1 VLKKRDSRI
10 IRIIYIRVGGEIW
23 IGSTPEKK
31 RVSERLER
39 GRKLKRGSVKENKM
53 PTSLAKKKK
62 MAFQTSIAFKDLE
75 RAKND
80 QSSMRVSVHQL
91 SVEASVFNDAGGTN
105 GDDGDDGGNDEK
117 NQMSFANV
125 YKKESELVVAG
136 FWFPTKGEKVTCDVL
151 DVFLLLC
158 PNGASVAM
166 RNVVAEGE
174 DEVNGKALK
183 RLHEE
188 MLSKNK
194 SAVVM
199 LPNER
204 ELHIVAVR
212 KDGMMKEEK
221 EKKSNVAGA
230 PNATTGEKKISVG
243 FYEDDEDEDNEKKK
257 KKKEEEDASST
268 LKSESESYFLG
279 FEIPSKSVFEAN
291 LLLENSQFV
300 VILDLDETLLQ
311 AASEGTLE
319 RAIENERRKMIEL
332 DGKIETLSKGGGGIN
347 NNIDENNRDE
357 LSKYRR
363 ERQETEQ
370 RRRFL
375 MEDHRMLK
383 EFREGNAVRQGALL
397 NAKNEKALVVDK
409 LNPNELKMIERPVV
423 RLASKYRGG
432 LNGFTMFTRIDPNDP
447 NSSILVHVRPG
458 WFGPHG
464 LKEALSGI
472 NRASKK
478 RLAEVYVCTTA
489 EKEYAMEMWRI
500 LDGDFSLIDERD
512 VRRRVVS
519 LYGLGGG
526 ARKSFKMA
534 WEGNAKKW
542 PHALS
547 LIIDDR
553 SNVWAETEQPHVI
566 TVHPFLPNGYI
577 EPESN
582 SIEKDADAANSN
594 GNNSNSHNVNP
605 AAVLRRERETFLE
618 RELPGKGGVLGS
630 ALGMLNAART
640 RWFYEFQ
647 KYRKDKRMRMFEESF
662 ESNDTDDGKVEA
674 EKEDAQN
681 VSAPPA
687 ENGAP
692 GGDGGSPAQKMS
704 KNASLELPSLNKIL
718 PEIMAKE
725 AQELASALK
734 ARAGVSRTATGAGS
748 ALDSIL
754 APLHR
759 SIVENEK
766 MKKEKRE
773 KEEREKREQMQKEKE
788 EREKREREEHEAAEA
803 KERAEREAEEAR
815 WEEERVRR
823 KKEREEKDEAEE
835 QKRKEKKRISG
846 GGGSGKKLD
855 KDETLDEAGQILED
869 AKKKERAAEVALK
882 KAKKEQQRML
892 KELEVEKSRK
902 AAAEKRKATRE
913 AKNGSASKKKKKK
926 DGEEETGLVL
936 DDEMDPE
943 AWNATLDEIPCK
955 VCKSKDDDE
964 KMLLCDGCDCGFHI
978 FCLKP
983 PMKKIPEGD
992 DDWFCKPCKAG
1003 VERMTKSVEAK
1014 VALRVAMQEL
1024 PESYQEEA
1032 IKICKVANGLDEDAD
1047 EEIVIDV
1054 AELEPKTLWR
1064 LNLVCDRAK
1073 DEQT

>member
-1 VLKKRDSRI
+1 MSPSS
-10 IRIIYIRVGGEIW
+10 
-23 IGSTPEKK
+23 ST
-31 RVSERLER
+31 R
-39 GRKLKRGSVKENKM
+39 
-53 PTSLAKKKK
+53 T
-62 MAFQTSIAFKDLE
+62 FTTSIAFKDLE

-80 QSSMRVSVHQL
+80 QSSMKVSL
-91 SVEASVFNDAGGTN
+91 RELDSRASVFSGTKEEENDDA
-105 GDDGDDGGNDEK
+105 DDEEK
-117 NQMSFANV
+117 KKLSFSRV
-125 YKKESELVVAG
+125 YKKESELLVAG
-136 FWFPTKGEKVTCDVL
+136 FWFPTRGEKVTCDVL
-151 DVFLLLC
+151 DIFLLLC

-166 RNVVAEGE
+166 RNVEDD

-188 MLSKNK
+188 MLTKNK
-194 SAVVM
+194 SAVVV

-204 ELHIVAVR
+204 ELHIVAVK
-212 KDGMMKEEK
+212 KDLGMEK
-221 EKKSNVAGA
+221 EGKEKRVGAVAQ
-230 PNATTGEKKISVG
+230 GEKKISVG
-243 FYEDDEDEDNEKKK
+243 FYEDEEDENE
-257 KKKEEEDASST
+257 KKKEEEHASTSA
-268 LKSESESYFLG
+268 SQSSSESYFLG

-291 LLLENSQFV
+291 LLLQNSQFV

-332 DGKIETLSKGGGGIN
+332 DGKIATLSSGAIN
-347 NNIDENNRDE
+347 NINNDENTREE
-357 LSKYRR
+357 LSNYRR

-375 MEDHRMLK
+375 MEDYRMLK

-397 NAKNEKALVVDK
+397 NAKNEKALVIDRI
-409 LNPNELKMIERPVV
+409 NPNELKMIERPVV

-432 LNGFTMFTRIDPNDP
+432 LNGFTMFTRIDPTDP

-519 LYGLGGG
+519 LYGLGPG

-534 WEGNAKKW
+534 WEGNANKW

-553 SNVWAETEQPHVI
+553 SNVWAETEQPHVL

-582 SIEKDADAANSN
+582 SIEKNADAANNNGENSNN
-594 GNNSNSHNVNP
+594 GNNVKP

-647 KYRKDKRMRMFEESF
+647 KYRKEKRMRMFEESF
-662 ESNDTDDGKVEA
+662 ENTKTISDGKVEA
-674 EKEDAQN
+674 KREDAQET
-681 VSAPPA
+681 VSMPLA
-687 ENGAP
+687 ENAAAPP

-704 KNASLELPSLNKIL
+704 GVSLELPSLNKIL

-759 SIVENEK
+759 SMVENEK
-766 MKKEKRE
+766 IKKEKRE

-788 EREKREREEHEAAEA
+788 EQERKEREEREAAEA
-803 KERAEREAEEAR
+803 KEKAEREAEEAR
-815 WEEERVRR
+815 WEEERARR
-823 KKEREEKDEAEE
+823 KKEREEKEEAEE
-835 QKRKEKKRISG
+835 RKRKEKKRNS
-846 GGGSGKKLD
+846 GGGSGGDEKKLD
-855 KDETLDEAGQILED
+855 KDGTDALDEAGRILQD

-882 KAKKEQQRML
+882 KAKKEQQQRL
-892 KELEVEKSRK
+892 KELEEEKKRK

-913 AKNGSASKKKKKK
+913 AKNRSASKKTKKK
-926 DGEEETGLVL
+926 DEAGVVL
-936 DDEMDPE
+936 DEEMDPE
-943 AWNATLDEIPCK
+943 EWNATLDEIPCK
-955 VCKSKDDDE
+955 VCKSKDDEE

-978 FCLKP
+978 FCMKP

-1003 VERMTKSVEAK
+1003 VEKMTKSVEAK

-1054 AELEPKTLWR
+1054 AELQPKTLWR
-1064 LNLVCDRAK
+1064 LSLVCDRAK
-1073 DEQT
+1073 DEQG

>member
-1 VLKKRDSRI
+1 MSPSS
-10 IRIIYIRVGGEIW
+10 
-23 IGSTPEKK
+23 ST
-31 RVSERLER
+31 R
-39 GRKLKRGSVKENKM
+39 
-53 PTSLAKKKK
+53 T
-62 MAFQTSIAFKDLE
+62 FTTSIAFKDLE

-80 QSSMRVSVHQL
+80 QSSMKVSL
-91 SVEASVFNDAGGTN
+91 RELDSRASVFSGTKEEDNDDAE
-105 GDDGDDGGNDEK
+105 DEEK
-117 NQMSFANV
+117 KKLSFSRV
-125 YKKESELVVAG
+125 YKKESELLVAG
-136 FWFPTKGEKVTCDVL
+136 FWFPTRGEKVTCDVL
-151 DVFLLLC
+151 DIFLLLC

-166 RNVVAEGE
+166 RNVEDD

-188 MLSKNK
+188 MLTKNK
-194 SAVVM
+194 SAVVV

-204 ELHIVAVR
+204 ELHIVAVK
-212 KDGMMKEEK
+212 KDLGMEK
-221 EKKSNVAGA
+221 EGKEKRVGAVAQ
-230 PNATTGEKKISVG
+230 GEKKISVG
-243 FYEDDEDEDNEKKK
+243 FYEDEEDENE
-257 KKKEEEDASST
+257 KKKEEEHASTSA
-268 LKSESESYFLG
+268 SQSSNESYFLG

-291 LLLENSQFV
+291 LLLQNSQFV

-332 DGKIETLSKGGGGIN
+332 DGKIATLSGGAIN
-347 NNIDENNRDE
+347 NNINDENTREE
-357 LSKYRR
+357 LSNYRR
-363 ERQETEQ
+363 ERQESEQ

-383 EFREGNAVRQGALL
+383 EFREGNAVRQGTLL
-397 NAKNEKALVVDK
+397 NAKNEKALVVDRI
-409 LNPNELKMIERPVV
+409 NPNELKMIERPVV

-432 LNGFTMFTRIDPNDP
+432 LNGFTMFTRIDPTDP

-519 LYGLGGG
+519 LYGLGAG

-534 WEGNAKKW
+534 WEGNANKW

-553 SNVWAETEQPHVI
+553 SNVWAETEQPHVL

-582 SIEKDADAANSN
+582 SIEKNADAANNNGENSNN
-594 GNNSNSHNVNP
+594 GNNVKP

-647 KYRKDKRMRMFEESF
+647 KYRKEKRMRMFEESF
-662 ESNDTDDGKVEA
+662 EYTKTSSDGKVEA
-674 EKEDAQN
+674 KREDAQET
-681 VSAPPA
+681 VSMPLA
-687 ENGAP
+687 ENAAAPP

-704 KNASLELPSLNKIL
+704 GVSLELPSLNKIL

-759 SIVENEK
+759 SMVENEK
-766 MKKEKRE
+766 IKKEKRE

-788 EREKREREEHEAAEA
+788 EQERKEREDREAAEA
-803 KERAEREAEEAR
+803 KEKAEREAEEAR
-815 WEEERVRR
+815 WEEERARR
-823 KKEREEKDEAEE
+823 KKEREEKEEAEE
-835 QKRKEKKRISG
+835 RKRKEKKRNS
-846 GGGSGKKLD
+846 GGGSGGDEKKLD
-855 KDETLDEAGQILED
+855 KDETDALDEAGRILQD

-882 KAKKEQQRML
+882 KAKKEQQQRL
-892 KELEVEKSRK
+892 KELEEEKKRK

-913 AKNGSASKKKKKK
+913 AKNRSASKKTKKK
-926 DGEEETGLVL
+926 EEAGVVL
-936 DDEMDPE
+936 DEEMDPE
-943 AWNATLDEIPCK
+943 EWNATLDEIPCK
-955 VCKSKDDDE
+955 VCKSKDDEE

-978 FCLKP
+978 FCMKP

-1054 AELEPKTLWR
+1054 AELQPKTLWR
-1064 LNLVCDRAK
+1064 LSLVCDRAK
-1073 DEQT
+1073 DEQG

>member
-1 VLKKRDSRI
+1 MSPSS
-10 IRIIYIRVGGEIW
+10 
-23 IGSTPEKK
+23 ST
-31 RVSERLER
+31 R
-39 GRKLKRGSVKENKM
+39 
-53 PTSLAKKKK
+53 T
-62 MAFQTSIAFKDLE
+62 FTTSIAFKDLE

-80 QSSMRVSVHQL
+80 QSSMKVSL
-91 SVEASVFNDAGGTN
+91 RELDSRASVFSGTKEEENDDAE
-105 GDDGDDGGNDEK
+105 DEEK
-117 NQMSFANV
+117 KKLSFSRV
-125 YKKESELVVAG
+125 YKKESELLVAG
-136 FWFPTKGEKVTCDVL
+136 FWFPTRGEKVTCDVL
-151 DVFLLLC
+151 DIFLLLC

-166 RNVVAEGE
+166 RNVEDD

-188 MLSKNK
+188 MLTKNK
-194 SAVVM
+194 SAVVV

-204 ELHIVAVR
+204 ELHIVAVK
-212 KDGMMKEEK
+212 KDLGMEK
-221 EKKSNVAGA
+221 EGKEKRVGAVAQ
-230 PNATTGEKKISVG
+230 GEKKISVG
-243 FYEDDEDEDNEKKK
+243 FYEDEEDENE
-257 KKKEEEDASST
+257 KKKEEEHASTSA
-268 LKSESESYFLG
+268 SQSSNESYFLG

-291 LLLENSQFV
+291 LLLQNSQFV

-332 DGKIETLSKGGGGIN
+332 DGKIATLSGGAIN
-347 NNIDENNRDE
+347 NNINDENTREE
-357 LSKYRR
+357 LSNYRR
-363 ERQETEQ
+363 ERQESEQ

-383 EFREGNAVRQGALL
+383 EFREGNAVRQGTLL
-397 NAKNEKALVVDK
+397 NAKNEKALVVDRI
-409 LNPNELKMIERPVV
+409 NPNELKMIERPVV

-432 LNGFTMFTRIDPNDP
+432 LNGFTMFTRIDPTDP

-519 LYGLGGG
+519 LYGLGAG

-534 WEGNAKKW
+534 WEGNANKW

-553 SNVWAETEQPHVI
+553 SNVWAETEQPHVL

-582 SIEKDADAANSN
+582 SIEKNADAANNNGENSNN
-594 GNNSNSHNVNP
+594 GNNVKP

-647 KYRKDKRMRMFEESF
+647 KYRKEKRMRMFEESF
-662 ESNDTDDGKVEA
+662 EYTKTSSDGKVEA
-674 EKEDAQN
+674 KREDAQET
-681 VSAPPA
+681 VSMPLA
-687 ENGAP
+687 ENAAAPP

-704 KNASLELPSLNKIL
+704 GVSLELPSLNKIL

-759 SIVENEK
+759 SMVENEK
-766 MKKEKRE
+766 IKKEKRE
-773 KEEREKREQMQKEKE
+773 KEEREKREQMQKEREEQERK
-788 EREKREREEHEAAEA
+788 EREDREAAEA
-803 KERAEREAEEAR
+803 KEKAEREAEEAR
-815 WEEERVRR
+815 WEEERARR
-823 KKEREEKDEAEE
+823 KKEREEKEEAEE
-835 QKRKEKKRISG
+835 RKRKEKKRNS
-846 GGGSGKKLD
+846 GGGSGGDEKKLD
-855 KDETLDEAGQILED
+855 KDETDALDEAGRILQD

-882 KAKKEQQRML
+882 KAKKEQQQRL
-892 KELEVEKSRK
+892 KELEEEKKRK

-913 AKNGSASKKKKKK
+913 AKNRSASKKTKKK
-926 DGEEETGLVL
+926 EEAGVVL
-936 DDEMDPE
+936 DEEMDPE
-943 AWNATLDEIPCK
+943 EWNATLDEIPCK
-955 VCKSKDDDE
+955 VCKSKDDEE

-978 FCLKP
+978 FCMKP

-1054 AELEPKTLWR
+1054 AELQPKTLWR
-1064 LNLVCDRAK
+1064 LSLVCDRAK
-1073 DEQT
+1073 DEQG

>member
-1 VLKKRDSRI
+1 
-10 IRIIYIRVGGEIW
+10 
-23 IGSTPEKK
+23 
-31 RVSERLER
+31 
-39 GRKLKRGSVKENKM
+39 M
-53 PTSLAKKKK
+53 P
-62 MAFQTSIAFKDLE
+62 AFHTSIAFDDPE
-75 RAKND
+75 RAKNK
-80 QSSMRVSVHQL
+80 QSSMRVRAKGLDSR
-91 SVEASVFNDAGGTN
+91 ASGFAEETFASAYKEGG
-105 GDDGDDGGNDEK
+105 
-117 NQMSFANV
+117 
-125 YKKESELVVAG
+125 ELVVAG
-136 FWFPTKGEKVTCDVL
+136 FWFPTRGEKVTCDVL

-158 PNGASVAM
+158 PNGASVALT
-166 RNVVAEGE
+166 NAEEKEEGE
-174 DEVNGKALK
+174 NGKALRK
-183 RLHEE
+183 LHEE
-188 MLSKNK
+188 MLARNK
-194 SAVVM
+194 SAVVI

-212 KDGMMKEEK
+212 KDMMRDKEEK
-221 EKKSNVAGA
+221 EKKGINASVAAG
-230 PNATTGEKKISVG
+230 KKIDVG
-243 FYEDDEDEDNEKKK
+243 FYEDDENDRDA
-257 KKKEEEDASST
+257 KKKEEKEEDAPASTSS
-268 LKSESESYFLG
+268 SSSSSSSYFLG

-319 RAIENERRKMIEL
+319 RASENERRKLIEL
-332 DGKIETLSKGGGGIN
+332 DGKIETLSN
-347 NNIDENNRDE
+347 ANDENNRDE
-357 LSKYRR
+357 LSKCRR

-375 MEDHRMLK
+375 VEDYRMLK

-409 LNPNELKMIERPVV
+409 LNPKNELKMVERPVV

-432 LNGFTMFTRIDPNDP
+432 LNGFTMFTRIDPDDP
-447 NSSILVHVRPG
+447 NSSIIVHVRPG

-472 NRASKK
+472 NRSSKK

-500 LDGDFSLIDERD
+500 LDGDFSLIDEQD

-519 LYGLGGG
+519 LYGLGSG

-534 WEGNAKKW
+534 WEGNANKW

-553 SNVWAETEQPHVI
+553 SNVWAETEQPHVL

-582 SIEKDADAANSN
+582 SIEKNADAANSN
-594 GNNSNSHNVNP
+594 NDSNTNSVKP
-605 AAVLRRERETFLE
+605 AAVVRRERETFLE

-647 KYRKDKRMRMFEESF
+647 KYRKEKRLRMFEESF
-662 ESNDTDDGKVEA
+662 ESSPSDDNDKVES
-674 EKEDAQN
+674 EKEEIQT
-681 VSAPPA
+681 PA
-687 ENGAP
+687 SENATA
-692 GGDGGSPAQKMS
+692 GGDGAFLPSSAQK
-704 KNASLELPSLNKIL
+704 KNTSLELPSLNKIL

-759 SIVENEK
+759 SMAENEK
-766 MKKEKRE
+766 IKKEKRE
-773 KEEREKREQMQKEKE
+773 KEEREKREQMQREKE
-788 EREKREREEHEAAEA
+788 ERERKEREEREVEEARQKVEEA
-803 KERAEREAEEAR
+803 RQKAEREAAEEAR
-815 WEEERVRR
+815 WKEERARR
-823 KKEREEKDEAEE
+823 LKEREEDEVEE
-835 QKRKEKKRISG
+835 QERKEKRRNL
-846 GGGSGKKLD
+846 GSAKKLD
-855 KDETLDEAGQILED
+855 KDGIHDLNTAGKILQD
-869 AKKKERAAEVALK
+869 AKREERAAEAALK
-882 KAKKEQQRML
+882 KAKKEQQQML
-892 KELEVEKSRK
+892 KELEVEKKRK
-902 AAAEKRKATRE
+902 ASAEKRKATRE
-913 AKNGSASKKKKKK
+913 VKNGSASKRKKEVVSLTL
-926 DGEEETGLVL
+926 DEE
-936 DDEMDPE
+936 MAPE
-943 AWNATLDEIPCK
+943 AWNATLDEIACK
-955 VCKSKDDDE
+955 VCKSKDEGE

-978 FCLKP
+978 YCLKP

-992 DDWFCKPCKAG
+992 DDWFCKTCKVG

-1032 IKICKVANGLDEDAD
+1032 IKICKVAHGLEEDAD

-1064 LNLVCDRAK
+1064 LNLVCERAK
-1073 DEQT
+1073 DDQL

>member
-1 VLKKRDSRI
+1 
-10 IRIIYIRVGGEIW
+10 
-23 IGSTPEKK
+23 
-31 RVSERLER
+31 
-39 GRKLKRGSVKENKM
+39 M
-53 PTSLAKKKK
+53 PTLLAGKKK

-80 QSSMRVSVHQL
+80 QSSMRVSLHQL
-91 SVEASVFNDAGGTN
+91 AVEASVFNNVGGTN
-105 GDDGDDGGNDEK
+105 DDDGDDAGNDEIQK
-117 NQMSFANV
+117 STLSFANV

-212 KDGMMKEEK
+212 KDGMMLKEEK

-594 GNNSNSHNVNP
+594 GNNSNSHSVNP

-892 KELEVEKSRK
+892 KELEVEKNRK

-926 DGEEETGLVL
+926 EGEEETGLVL

-955 VCKSKDDDE
+955 VCKSKDDGE